1 MKLKNEHD
9 IEQLFQEG
17 LKNYQ
22 PDVNPA
28 LWDKIQSK
36 VQPGNNPQSTPND
49 GGSTSVIKT
58 LVQSTKFWVVSSV
71 VTVAAITTVV
81 VLQQNDDVQKS
92 KELAQEKT
100 SISEDVSTSETDN
113 ETASTIN
120 EENTVTSE
128 QNSDETILKEESN
141 GLNADPT
148 DNSDAEN
155 QEVHNAEGTDA
166 NAEDSNTP
174 TPVETDKKTVHQ
186 PKETEKTSEKK
197 KEKEVEQSPD
207 IQKNRTIVTTESA
220 WNTGEKYTFS
230 LNDEKNIVEIDWYL
244 NGSFLGK
251 DGSIEVTFEQEGNQ
265 KLEADVVFEDRSTK
279 VFQKVVDVSPVSFL
293 GTFGPME
300 QQKGLGTLPN
310 VFSPNGD
317 GKNDY
322 FEVASSNIKEFN
334 IIIFNAQGQMVY
346 GSEKPDF
353 RWDGNDRYG
362 KPLGDNEFRYSIRAV
377 GKDGRQYQTEGS
389 ITINR

>member
-1 MKLKNEHD
+1 MKNEHD

-58 LVQSTKFWVVSSV
+58 LVQSTKFWVVCSV

-128 QNSDETILKEESN
+128 QNSEETILKEESN

-148 DNSDAEN
+148 DDAVAEN
-155 QEVHNAEGTDA
+155 QEVHNAEGTDE
-166 NAEDSNTP
+166 NAEGSNTP
-174 TPVETDKKTVHQ
+174 TPVETDKNTVQQ
-186 PKETEKTSEKK
+186 PKETEKTPEKK

-244 NGSFLGK
+244 NGSFVGK
-251 DGSIEVTFEQEGNQ
+251 DGSIEVTFEQEGHQ

-322 FEVASSNIKEFN
+322 FEMASSNIKEFN